1 MKKNVLKY
9 TICAAVGIA
18 FVWFILL
25 MRNIFEMAEKKDVFR
40 TLCDAFAVP
49 GVMFMLFG
57 VLLILAREGSFDG
70 IGYGLRRAV
79 EMLIPTRRGEY
90 EKYADYKAKKDEKH
104 KLDKQSGVAFMFIV
118 GGAFFLVSLIFL
130 ALYYYV

>member
-1 MKKNVLKY
+1 MKKKVLKY
-9 TICAAVGIA
+9 AISAAVGIA

-25 MRNIFEMAEKKDVFR
+25 MRNIFETTEKKDVFR

-57 VLLILAREGSFDG
+57 ALLIFAREGAFDG
-70 IGYGLRRAV
+70 IGYGLRRAA

-104 KLDKQSGVAFMFIV
+104 KRDKQSGVAFMFVV
-118 GGAFFLVSLIFL
+118 GGVFFIVALIFL